1 MAQFKFKLQPVLR
14 HRETIERE
22 RQRDYALAL
31 AKLKDLQDQLAAL
44 NQHLTDTKTD
54 VRDNHLT
61 GRLDVNFIT
70 AHRRYLLGVQRK
82 AMTLVTEIAT
92 AQREAETARQHL
104 AEAAKQKKILEKL
117 REKQQQR
124 WNEDL
129 ARKEAAQLDEVGIQ
143 IHATASLLN
152 PEP

>member
-1 MAQFKFKLQPVLR
+1 MAQFKFKLSAVLR
-14 HRETIERE
+14 HRETIEHE

-31 AKLKDLQDQLAAL
+31 AKVKDLQDQLSSL
-44 NQHLTDTKTD
+44 NQILHDTNAD
-54 VRDNHLT
+54 VRDNRLT
-61 GRLDVNFIT
+61 GRIDINFIT

-82 AMTLVTEIAT
+82 AMTLVTEIAA

-124 WNEDL
+124 WKEESD
-129 ARKEAAQLDEVGIQ
+129 RKENAALDEVGMQ
-143 IHATASLLN
+143 LHAAQSLL